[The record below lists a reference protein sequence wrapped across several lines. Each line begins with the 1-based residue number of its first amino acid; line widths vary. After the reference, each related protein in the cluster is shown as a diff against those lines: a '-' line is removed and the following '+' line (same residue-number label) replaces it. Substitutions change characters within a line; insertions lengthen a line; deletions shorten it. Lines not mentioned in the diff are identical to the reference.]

1 MKIQRINVE
10 EIDNLK
16 SYLEKKDSPIILTN
30 LFNNWPS
37 LEIAKHSGDKI
48 LRHLISQAKPELVN
62 TLVIDEKH
70 NGLISFSDNTFESYT
85 FKKYDA
91 PFQSVL
97 KKLILNLKLKN
108 TEVIAV
114 QSALIKD
121 CLTSFLKN
129 NPSPDFLASIDPR
142 IWIGNATTVPGHY
155 DCEHNIALNLC
166 GKRTF
171 YLLPAEAISNLYV
184 APLDFSIAGP
194 AVSQVDFSQPDLTKF
209 PKFSNVK
216 DQVLKASLNE
226 GEALFIPPLWWH
238 NVKATEKINILINYW
253 WKNETTDKSINNNA
267 PDSLLHSIL
276 TIRHLPEHQ
285 RKSWQKIFDYYVFNK
300 SDPFT
305 KKTKNYDGILC
316 GNKNKIKL
324 AYKALNSRMKSNNH

>member
-1 MKIQRINVE
+1 MKIQRINVA

-16 SYLEKKDSPIILTN
+16 RYLERKDTPIILTN
-30 LFNNWPS
+30 LFDSWPS
-37 LEIAKHSGDKI
+37 LEIAKHSKERI
-48 LRHLISQAKPELVN
+48 LQHLISQAKNELVN

-70 NGLISFSDNTFESYT
+70 NGLIGFSDDTFEAYT

-91 PFQSVL
+91 PFPAVL
-97 KKLILNLKLKN
+97 KKLILNLKLN
-108 TEVIAV
+108 NSDVIAV
-114 QSALIKD
+114 QSALVKD
-121 CLTSFLKN
+121 CLTSFLNN
-129 NPSPDFLASIDPR
+129 NPSPDFLANIDPR

-253 WKNETTDKSINNNA
+253 WKNEINEQGINSDYS
-267 PDSLLHSIL
+267 DSLLHSIL

-300 SDPFT
+300 SDPFNN
-305 KKTKNYDGILC
+305 KTKSYDGILS
-316 GNKNKIKL
+316 GNKSKIEQ
-324 AYKALNSRMKSNNH
+324 AYKALASRIKN